1 MAEGDESSGDRTEA
15 ATQRH
20 LDQARDEGQV
30 PVSREM
36 VTFAGLAAVVL
47 VLGYQSPAMLRRLL
61 PDLVV
66 FLSRASGVTIRD
78 PGVLRLASLGIL
90 GAIVPV
96 LCAALFAGSAAV
108 VLQTRFLLNPGAL
121 QPNFSRVSPVA
132 GMKRL
137 FGFNGIVE
145 VVKSLSKLGLLAA
158 AMWIAIRGD
167 WVGLM
172 RLPRQDPRSL
182 LSTAARPVFHLFIAA
197 VCIQGTVAAADLTW
211 VRFRHARD
219 MRMSKQSVR
228 DELKDTEGNPH
239 VKARIRRIRVMRARQ
254 RMMAKVPGA
263 TVVITNPTH
272 YAVALAYDR
281 ANNPAPRIVAKGLD
295 SLAARIREVAEA
307 NGIPVVAN
315 PLLARALHR
324 TRSRYGNPGGALQGC
339 GGDYRL
345 RLATSPAGR
354 GGVVM

>member
-1 MAEGDESSGDRTEA
+1 VAEGDDSSGDKTEA

-30 PVSREM
+30 PVSREV
-36 VTFAGLAAVVL
+36 VTFASLAAVVL
-47 VLGYQSPAMLRRLL
+47 VLAYQSQALLQHLL
-61 PDLVV
+61 PNLVTLV
-66 FLSRASGVTIRD
+66 SRADRVTMPDQRPLRMASFGV
-78 PGVLRLASLGIL
+78 L

-96 LCAALFAGSAAV
+96 LCAALFAGAAAV
-108 VLQTRFLLNPGAL
+108 VLQTKFLLNLGAL
-121 QPNFSRVSPVA
+121 QPKFSRISPVA

-167 WVGLM
+167 WLGLM
-172 RLPRQDPRSL
+172 LLPWQDPRGL
-182 LSTAARPVFHLFIAA
+182 LSVAARPAFHLFIAT
-197 VCIQGTVAAADLTW
+197 VCIQGIVAAADLMW
-211 VRFRHARD
+211 VRLRHARD
-219 MRMSKQSVR
+219 MRMTKQNVR

-239 VKARIRRIRVMRARQ
+239 IKARIRRIRVMRARK
-254 RMMAKVPGA
+254 RMMAKVLTA
-263 TVVITNPTH
+263 TVVVTNPTH

-307 NGIPVVAN
+307 NGVPVVAN

-324 TRSRYGNPGGALQGC
+324 LDIDTEIPAEHYKAVAEIIA
-339 GGDYRL
+339 YVWRL
-345 RLATSPAGR
+345 RRPGQAVS
-354 GGVVM
+354 